1 MRLIPPLARAIDW
14 TPLCAVALTMTTVA
28 AIASPDPG
36 VLLLVL
42 RMTAVLLGSAAA
54 FALVDPI
61 AASTAAVPVPRWIR
75 QWLRCLLALAAA
87 AAAWSPVFTV
97 ASTRS
102 TAPLPLP
109 GLAVEAATC
118 VAVALTGS
126 ALAVRRLPGTAA
138 ALAGLLTQ
146 ITLIACTLALPT
158 ALQPWPGVGDPHWTP
173 AHQGWA
179 VALPCVLALLARA
192 NTDPTGRRPTHHPPG
207 TTGSAEGFSG

>member
-14 TPLCAVALTMTTVA
+14 TPLCAAALTMVTVVTV
-28 AIASPDPG
+28 ASPDPS
-36 VLLLVL
+36 VLLLIL
-42 RMTAVLLGSAAA
+42 RMTSVLLGSAAA
-54 FALVDPI
+54 FALVDPM
-61 AASTAAVPVPRWIR
+61 AVSTAAVPAPRWIR

-87 AAAWSPVFTV
+87 AAAWSLAFTV
-97 ASTRS
+97 ASARS
-102 TAPLPLP
+102 TGPLPLP

-146 ITLIACTLALPT
+146 ITVIACTLALPA
-158 ALQPWPGVGDPHWTP
+158 ALRPWPGIGDPHWTP

-179 VALPCVLALLARA
+179 AALPAVIALLAQA
-192 NTDPTGRRPTHHPPG
+192 NTDLTGRPRPFHHPPE
-207 TTGSAEGFSG
+207 TTRP